1 MFYVIGQKVNTLQV
15 LKLLIAFWP
24 YKNDIKGFSRIVM
37 PWLHAL
43 SRKSYLQTWTLECQ
57 QTHGK
62 LLIQLIRLNSLKPDF
77 MVGYVL
83 QSSSVWHNM
92 AYQRLYVEEET

>member
-1 MFYVIGQKVNTLQV
+1 MFYDIGQKVTKLQI

-24 YKNDIKGFSRIVM
+24 YKNDIKGISEIVM
-37 PWLHAL
+37 PWLQAL

-77 MVGYVL
+77 RAGYVL
-83 QSSSVWHNM
+83 QSSSEWHNM
-92 AYQRLYVEEET
+92 AYQRLYVENEI